1 MKFKPE
7 YPTHAADQERIGV
20 LLLNLGTPSAPK
32 PEAVRAYLREFL
44 SDTRVVELPKWV
56 WQPLLR
62 GIVLPLRSKKSA
74 HAYEKIW
81 FKEGSP
87 LLVFTRRQ
95 AEGLRRLL
103 PETVCVEYAMTYGKP
118 SIAES
123 IDALKSQG
131 VGKLLVLPL
140 YPQYAG
146 SSTGAALDKVWREI
160 LAQRNQMSVCSI
172 SRFYDHPAYIRA
184 LAQQIHNYRAQ
195 HGSGDLLMF
204 SFHGIPQR
212 HNDLGD
218 PYPDECRRTAQLTAK
233 ELGLTEKDYVVSFQ
247 SRFGKNKW
255 IEPSTQALFAGVAR
269 EEVGTRTLEAAIRN
283 EPLVPVASPPP
294 APPTC
299 AVATSQKRFLGSR
312 PPTPFSFTTAV
323 TSLVIWISSS
333 VTSSLGINCE

>member
-81 FKEGSP
+81 FKE
-87 LLVFTRRQ
+87 
-95 AEGLRRLL
+95 
-103 PETVCVEYAMTYGKP
+103 ETVCVEYAMTYGKP

-146 SSTGAALDKVWREI
+146 SCTGAALDKVWREI

-212 HNDLGD
+212 HSDLGD
-218 PYPDECRRTAQLTAK
+218 PYADECRRTAQLTAK

-255 IEPSTQALFAGVAR
+255 IEPSTQALFSTLPKKQGVRRLDVICPGFVSDCLETMEEIAIVGREQFHAAGGEQFHYIPCLNDNPEFLDALVRILQDNSAW
-269 EEVGTRTLEAAIRN
+269 LAAA
-283 EPLVPVASPPP
+283 ES
-294 APPTC
+294 
-299 AVATSQKRFLGSR
+299 
-312 PPTPFSFTTAV
+312 
-323 TSLVIWISSS
+323 
-333 VTSSLGINCE
+333 

>member
-146 SSTGAALDKVWREI
+146 SSSAAALDQVHDALKR
-160 LAQRNQMSVCSI
+160 QRNQMSLRTV
-172 SRFYDHPAYIRA
+172 SRFYDHPAYIG
-184 LAQQIHNYRAQ
+184 AQAAQIRNYRAQ
-195 HGSGDLLMF
+195 HGSGGKLLF
-204 SFHGIPQR
+204 SFHGIPLR
-212 HNDLGD
+212 HERNGD
-218 PYPDECRRTAQLTAK
+218 PYQSECRHSARLIAA
-233 ELGLTEKDYVVSFQ
+233 ELGLGEQDYEVCFQ
-247 SRFGKNKW
+247 SRFGPAKWLEPNTQQLIKQLAKKNAGGRIDIACPGFVADCLETMEEIAISGRELFHAAGGSDYHYIPCLNDNPDW
-255 IEPSTQALFAGVAR
+255 LDALAQIVRENGAGW
-269 EEVGTRTLEAAIRN
+269 L
-283 EPLVPVASPPP
+283 
-294 APPTC
+294 
-299 AVATSQKRFLGSR
+299 
-312 PPTPFSFTTAV
+312 
-323 TSLVIWISSS
+323 
-333 VTSSLGINCE
+333 

>member
-7 YPTHAADQERIGV
+7 YPNHAAEKERIGV

-32 PEAVRAYLREFL
+32 PEAVRPYLREFL

-62 GIVLPLRSKKSA
+62 GIILPFRSKKSA

-146 SSTGAALDKVWREI
+146 SSTGAALDKVWHEI

-212 HNDLGD
+212 HSDLGD
-218 PYPDECRRTAQLTAK
+218 PYADECRRTAQLTAK

-255 IEPSTQALFAGVAR
+255 IEPSTQTLFSTLPKKQGVRRLDVICPGFVSDCLETMEEIAIAGREQFHAAGGEQFHYIPCLNDNPEFLDALVRILQDNSAW
-269 EEVGTRTLEAAIRN
+269 L
-283 EPLVPVASPPP
+283 
-294 APPTC
+294 
-299 AVATSQKRFLGSR
+299 ATAES
-312 PPTPFSFTTAV
+312 
-323 TSLVIWISSS
+323 
-333 VTSSLGINCE
+333 

>member
-7 YPTHAADQERIGV
+7 YPNHAAEKERIGV

-62 GIVLPLRSKKSA
+62 GIILPFRSKKSA

-131 VGKLLVLPL
+131 VGRLLVLPL

-172 SRFYDHPAYIRA
+172 SRFYDHPA
-184 LAQQIHNYRAQ
+184 
-195 HGSGDLLMF
+195 
-204 SFHGIPQR
+204 
-212 HNDLGD
+212 
-218 PYPDECRRTAQLTAK
+218 
-233 ELGLTEKDYVVSFQ
+233 
-247 SRFGKNKW
+247 
-255 IEPSTQALFAGVAR
+255 
-269 EEVGTRTLEAAIRN
+269 
-283 EPLVPVASPPP
+283 
-294 APPTC
+294 
-299 AVATSQKRFLGSR
+299 
-312 PPTPFSFTTAV
+312 
-323 TSLVIWISSS
+323 
-333 VTSSLGINCE
+333 